1 MPPRKLLI
9 HSVARTNQNKTK
21 EYMKT
26 NRIITL
32 SFCVALSLALFTLN
46 GVAAELTIP
55 ETADGIFAEI
65 NKHQSEL
72 AAVVKNNKLADV
84 HHHAFAIRD
93 LAKALVDKA
102 AADKKQRVQGAVNN
116 IAKLAEE
123 LDKAGDAGDKAKTE
137 ANSKKFDAVIAQLE
151 AQFKS

>member
-1 MPPRKLLI
+1 
-9 HSVARTNQNKTK
+9 
-21 EYMKT
+21 MKK

-32 SFCVALSLALFTLN
+32 SFCVALGLALFTIN
-46 GVAAELTIP
+46 AVGAEEKHEGAEKSQMKIP
-55 ETADGIFAEI
+55 ETADGILAEI
-65 NKHQSEL
+65 HKHHGEL
-72 AAVVKNNKLADV
+72 ADVVKNNKLADV
-84 HHHAFAIRD
+84 HHHAFAVRD

-102 AADKKQRVQGAVNN
+102 APDKQQRVQGAANN

-137 ANSKKFDAVIAQLE
+137 ANLKKFDAVIAQLE

>member
-1 MPPRKLLI
+1 
-9 HSVARTNQNKTK
+9 
-21 EYMKT
+21 MKT

-46 GVAAELTIP
+46 GVAAEENHDSAHKSELTIP